1 MISTLNP
8 LAAEFIPGQVYA
20 KIQDQDSQEV
30 QVNQESQDQ
39 VKDKFYEA
47 NQVIS
52 KFKALRALEKQVKM
66 IPKITNYDGLQQVA
80 QITYHH
86 PVRDQC
92 YELFWN
98 GKHAILDCPSK
109 TRSDSWQYPDM
120 TIRQIIGHYVD
131 ENILITATADG
142 TTEGADG
149 TEWADALASSAPAIQ
164 LHVTPV
170 YDDENTWHRWK
181 SIP

>member
-8 LAAEFIPGQVYA
+8 LAAEFIPGQVYVSAKVPA
-20 KIQDQDSQEV
+20 KIQDE
-30 QVNQESQDQ
+30 
-39 VKDKFYEA
+39 FYEA

-52 KFKALRALEKQVKM
+52 KLKALRALEKQVKM

-86 PVRDQC
+86 PVQDQC
-92 YELFWN
+92 YEIFWN

-109 TRSDSWQYPDM
+109 SRSDSWQYPDM
-120 TIRQIIGHYVD
+120 TIRHIIGHYVD
-131 ENILITATADG
+131 ENILISDG
-142 TTEGADG
+142 TDG
-149 TEWADALASSAPAIQ
+149 TAADALASSAPAIQ

-181 SIP
+181 STP